1 MKKIASIIVAMSV
14 WIIPSMANTG
24 SESESLSPSIW
35 SNPLFLTLL
44 GVVIVLA
51 LLIGVLGAVIA
62 NLLKYKLGL
71 GKWAKK
77 GAAALLL
84 FSILTQPN
92 QLAAAADYG
101 GINAGAFWLLI
112 VVIAVELF
120 VVSWFVLVI
129 YRIFEPEKQAV
140 PEAIATETKVKKVGW
155 FAKMWSK
162 MNDSVEIEKEA
173 DVLLDHEY
181 DGIKELDNNLPP
193 WWKYGFYL
201 SIVFAVVYLLWFHVL
216 GGPSSAEELER
227 SLAKAE
233 KEIEAYKALQSD
245 LVDENT
251 VQLLTSADDL
261 IAGKNHYLDK
271 KCNICHGLA
280 GEGSSMAPNLTDEYW
295 LHGGSVNDV
304 FKTIKYGIAGKGMQS
319 WKNEFSAKEMAQ
331 LSSYVLSLQGTNP
344 ANPWEPQG
352 EKYVPAQPDEQAS
365 EETDNNAEEQSVPTP
380 QPEA

>member
-1 MKKIASIIVAMSV
+1 MKKIASIIAAMCV
-14 WIIPSMANTG
+14 WIIPGMATTG
-24 SESESLSPSIW
+24 AEAESLSPSVW

-51 LLIGVLGAVIA
+51 LLIGVLGTVIA

-140 PEAIATETKVKKVGW
+140 SEAIVTETKVKKVGW
-155 FAKMWSK
+155 LAKMWSK

-173 DVLLDHEY
+173 DALLDHDY

-201 SIVFAVVYLLWFHVL
+201 SIVFAIVYLLWFHVL

-271 KCNICHGLA
+271 KCTICHGLA
-280 GEGSSMAPNLTDEYW
+280 GEGSSMAPNLTDDYW

-352 EKYVPAQPDEQAS
+352 EKYEPTQS
-365 EETDNNAEEQSVPTP
+365 EETETEDSTDDEEQTSSSPL
-380 QPEA
+380 PEA